1 MAHHGMTLQQ
11 AIDAPAFHTTHV
23 PSSFAPRGRGFLF
36 AGANPRGQPAT
47 ARFLAERKL
56 TAAPPDVDAQDLF
69 EFYLERC
76 LWTQTSGHGDWN
88 PRHTIWRTARLLGPL
103 ERQGWVVLYDLAVPG
118 CRANVDHLVIG
129 PGGVFVV
136 DSKQYSGRLQ
146 LDSSG
151 RLWRGRYPLAPHSAR
166 GVVRG

>member
-1 MAHHGMTLQQ
+1 MPTMADVRWAVTDGGTARCTELSRCPAKQDQWSLLLLLRMAHHGMTLQQ

-76 LWTQTSGHGDWN
+76 LWTQTSGHGEWN
-88 PRHTIWRTARLLGPL
+88 PRHTIWR
-103 ERQGWVVLYDLAVPG
+103 
-118 CRANVDHLVIG
+118 
-129 PGGVFVV
+129 
-136 DSKQYSGRLQ
+136 SG
-146 LDSSG
+146 
-151 RLWRGRYPLAPHSAR
+151 
-166 GVVRG
+166 